1 MEFLKKVCAIALL
14 SLLSLTLL
22 FTAQKQVLKKI
33 TGEFKACELTAVMG
47 PSGSGKSSLL
57 NILSGYITA
66 NISGTLEA
74 KETRSRSY
82 IMQEENLHKLLT
94 VKESMM
100 FSIHLKTG
108 SALKKSE
115 KKTKVKI
122 ILQNL
127 GLEERMDTFVGGLS
141 GGQQKRL
148 SIALELVDDPLV
160 LFLDEPTTGLDT
172 HSSTQC
178 IQLLKKLAQ
187 QGKTIV
193 CTIHTP
199 SALLFR
205 MFDHLYSLADGCCI
219 YQGSSQNLISFLSEI
234 DLKCPESF
242 NPSDFLME
250 IANGDYGLQNKRLTD
265 KIKNGLN
272 ESYRK
277 PREGQA
283 VEPFTLALKRETCK
297 YSSSSFINQLGNL
310 MSRNFLM
317 LYRDKSIMWLRL
329 TIHIAVSILV
339 GLVFQNSGNEASKIF
354 STFKLI
360 YAITIFLMYT
370 GFYSMVTR
378 FALDAAIIKREHF
391 NRWYSTSAYYIALT
405 LTDIPLT
412 TLCSCIFVTTLYIMT
427 DQPAEEFRFT
437 SFLAVQILLSFVAQ
451 GFGMMV
457 GSLFRLMVNLSIN
470 LITSCGNLI
479 NVF

>member
-1 MEFLKKVCAIALL
+1 M
-14 SLLSLTLL
+14 
-22 FTAQKQVLKKI
+22 
-33 TGEFKACELTAVMG
+33 MG

-57 NILSGYITA
+57 NILSGYVKR
-66 NISGTLEA
+66 NISGTLEV
-74 KETRSRSY
+74 KETRNRSY

-94 VKESMM
+94 VNESMM

-108 SALKKSE
+108 SSITTNE
-115 KKTKVKI
+115 KKMKVKM
-122 ILQNL
+122 ILKNL
-127 GLEERMDTFVGGLS
+127 GLEDRMETLVGRLS

-160 LFLDEPTTGLDT
+160 LFLDEPTTGLDSS
-172 HSSTQC
+172 SSTQC

-187 QGKTIV
+187 QGKTVV

-199 SALLFR
+199 SALLFH
-205 MFDHLYSLADGCCI
+205 MFDHLYAIAEGRCI
-219 YQGSSQNLISFLSEI
+219 YQGSSKNLLSFLSEI
-234 DLKCPESF
+234 DFKCPESF
-242 NPSDFLME
+242 NPSDFLVE
-250 IANGDYGLQNKRLTD
+250 IANGDYGLQNQRLTD

-277 PREGQA
+277 QLEGQT
-283 VEPFTLALKRETCK
+283 VEQFAISLTSENRK
-297 YSSSSFINQLGNL
+297 YSATSFANQLGYL
-310 MSRNFLM
+310 MIRNFLM

-339 GLVFQNSGNEASKIF
+339 GLVFQNSGGEASKIF

-378 FALDAAIIKREHF
+378 FGLDIAIIKREHF
-391 NRWYSTSAYYIALT
+391 NRWYTTTSYYIALT
-405 LTDIPLT
+405 LTDVPLLT
-412 TLCSCIFVTTLYIMT
+412 ACSCIFVTTLYIMS

-437 SFLAVQILLSFVAQ
+437 AFLASQILLSFVAQ
-451 GFGMMV
+451 GFGLMV
-457 GSLFRLMVNLSIN
+457 GSLFQLMVI
-470 LITSCGNLI
+470 CR
-479 NVF
+479 FKF